1 MQEIFI
7 NFVFIFVIF
16 SPLFYSIFYMKRREI
31 IMKKKIKEMEYN
43 ILNLKEELNTIKNK
57 ENDIKASYLH
67 YKDKYNSYNI
77 K

>member
-1 MQEIFI
+1 MKEIFT

-16 SPLFYSIFYMKRREI
+16 SPKFYSIFYMKRKKKKK
-31 IMKKKIKEMEYN
+31 KKKIKEMEYY

-67 YKDKYNSYNI
+67 YKDKYNFYNI

>member
-1 MQEIFI
+1 
-7 NFVFIFVIF
+7 
-16 SPLFYSIFYMKRREI
+16 
-31 IMKKKIKEMEYN
+31 MKKKIKEMEYY

-67 YKDKYNSYNI
+67 YKDKYNFYNI